1 MTPSGGGFSGDAGS
15 GTAGSGAGVSGTAGS
30 GDAVS
35 GDLVSGAG
43 VSGLLQALRFAAEKH
58 RDHRRKGATA
68 APYINHPI
76 TVAEQLAALGLGS
89 DVELLMA
96 AILHDVVEDTG
107 TTEAELVEAFGERV
121 TRIVMEVTDD
131 GNLRREERKS
141 LTVSNIAGKSREA
154 RLLKLSDLIANI
166 GDMIHHPP
174 HWDDERK
181 REYLD
186 WGEAVV
192 NRLRGTHHGL
202 EARFDALVREG
213 RAVLTE

>member
-1 MTPSGGGFSGDAGS
+1 MNAPGN
-15 GTAGSGAGVSGTAGS
+15 GVSS
-30 GDAVS
+30 NSVS
-35 GDLVSGAG
+35 GND

-76 TVAEQLAALGLGS
+76 TVAEQLAAFGLGS
-89 DVELLMA
+89 DMELLMA
-96 AILHDVVEDTG
+96 AILHDVVEDTD
-107 TTEAELVEAFGERV
+107 TTEAELVEVFGKRV
-121 TRIVMEVTDD
+121 ARIVMEVTDD
-131 GNLRREERKS
+131 NTLRRTERKK
-141 LTVSNIAGKSREA
+141 LVVSKISGKSREA

-174 HWDDERK
+174 HWTDDRK

-192 NRLRGTHHGL
+192 NRLRGTHGGL
-202 EARFDALVREG
+202 EERFDALLREG
-213 RAVLTE
+213 RAVLTG

>member
-1 MTPSGGGFSGDAGS
+1 MNAPGN
-15 GTAGSGAGVSGTAGS
+15 GVSS
-30 GDAVS
+30 NSVS
-35 GDLVSGAG
+35 GND

-76 TVAEQLAALGLGS
+76 TVAEQLAAFGLGS
-89 DVELLMA
+89 DMELLMA
-96 AILHDVVEDTG
+96 AILHDVVEDTD
-107 TTEAELVEAFGERV
+107 TTEAELVEVFGKRV
-121 TRIVMEVTDD
+121 ARIVMEVTDD
-131 GNLRREERKS
+131 NTLRRTERKK
-141 LTVSNIAGKSREA
+141 LVVSKISGKSREA

-174 HWDDERK
+174 HWTDDRK

-192 NRLRGTHHGL
+192 NRLRGTHEGL
-202 EARFDALVREG
+202 EARFDALLQEG
-213 RAVLTE
+213 RGILNG